1 MNIKKVS
8 IFVTLFALVLSWGIS
23 NAINSDISSA
33 TSNFSVSGI
42 VTEVS
47 NTYILINNAKGSV
60 VSSDGTY
67 SLNLEYLKTIET
79 NTYQPLTLS
88 DIKTGDKIV
97 AQGLTNGSIFFIK
110 RIISFASLT
119 LPPQEENATTTDSTA
134 TTTEPTATAPTASTT
149 ESVSTSTPP
158 ADNVI
163 PPPAQEEK
171 ATTTPPTESTSTPST
186 EQASTTE
193 QVATSSEETA
203 TTTPSIIENITN
215 AVEDAVDNVID
226 AVTETVQ
233 NVVETIT
240 GSSTPEVPPTPE
252 TPPTPEAPPTPTE

>member
-8 IFVTLFALVLSWGIS
+8 IFVILFALVLSWGIS

-97 AQGLTNGSIFFIK
+97 AQGLTNGSTFFIK
-110 RIISFASLT
+110 RIISFASVT

-134 TTTEPTATAPTASTT
+134 TTTEPTATAPTATTT

-158 ADNVI
+158 ADNVT
-163 PPPAQEEK
+163 PPAQEEK
-171 ATTTPPTESTSTPST
+171 ATTTPPTESTSTPPT
-186 EQASTTE
+186 KEASTTE

-215 AVEDAVDNVID
+215 AVEDVVDNVID

-240 GSSTPEVPPTPE
+240 GSSTPETIPKPEIPPTPE
-252 TPPTPEAPPTPTE
+252 TPPTPTE